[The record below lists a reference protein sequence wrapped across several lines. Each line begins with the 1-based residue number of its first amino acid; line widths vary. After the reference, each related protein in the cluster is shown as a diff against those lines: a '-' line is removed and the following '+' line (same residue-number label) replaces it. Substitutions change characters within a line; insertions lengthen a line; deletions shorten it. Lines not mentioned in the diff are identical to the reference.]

1 MNTGRDGGT
10 WAARL
15 PFYYGWVVVAGM
27 ALVGMTI
34 TLMLGAN
41 VGVFIRPMGDDL
53 GIGSTPFGLA
63 QTARLLAFA
72 ASGLVVGRL
81 LDRFG
86 ARLPMTAAGAALGA
100 GVAALG
106 LVREGWQLVALFAV
120 VGLIGFQSGQALYT
134 TVPIA
139 SWFERKRGKA
149 MAFAFSG
156 VPVGIGVSGPLTQA
170 LIDWVGWRSA
180 WVVLGVGGGA
190 VIVLAALLLV
200 RRRPEDMG
208 LEIDGDPA
216 GGEAEAGGARPSGAG
231 EYPWTRQEAM
241 RTPAF
246 WMLAVAFGLFMFG
259 TTSLSVFRID
269 FFVERGLSPSV
280 AAWSLM
286 ADAAASTA
294 VSVSAG
300 LLPRPFQP
308 AGHRGVGV
316 RRAGGVL
323 RGDDDDGERG
333 ADDGGDAAVRPGHR
347 DGDGGAER
355 HLACLL
361 RTRPS
366 GSDTRQRAAGYAG
379 VQRPGRAGRRAD
391 AGLRGRLLRGVVD
404 GHRAVPRGGGAHP
417 RHAQAPP
424 AGGGRGEDRG
434 LTRRS

>member
-1 MNTGRDGGT
+1 MNDRRGGGT

-41 VGVFIRPMGDDL
+41 VGVFIRPMGDEL

-86 ARLPMTAAGAALGA
+86 ARLPMAAAGAALGA

-106 LVREGWQLVALFAV
+106 LAQEGWQVIALFAA
-120 VGLIGFQSGQALYT
+120 VGVIGFQSGQALYT

-139 SWFERKRGKA
+139 SWFERKRGRA

-180 WVVLGVGGGA
+180 WFALGIGGGA

-200 RRRPEDMG
+200 RRRPEDVG
-208 LEIDGDPA
+208 LEIDG
-216 GGEAEAGGARPSGAG
+216 GAADDAPGAASGRSGAAR
-231 EYPWTRQEAM
+231 EHPWTRQEAM

-246 WMLAVAFGLFMFG
+246 WMLSIAFGLFMFG

-269 FFVERGLSPSV
+269 FFVERGISPSV

-300 LLPRPFQP
+300 LFLDRFSL
-308 AGHRGVGV
+308 
-316 RRAGGVL
+316 RAIAAWGFGVL
-323 RGDDDDGERG
+323 AVSYVVTMTTASAGQMT
-333 ADDGGDAAVRPGHR
+333 AAM
-347 DGDGGAER
+347 
-355 HLACLL
+355 LL
-361 RTRPS
+361 FGFGIAT
-366 GSDTRQRAAGYAG
+366 GMV
-379 VQRPGRAGRRAD
+379 VQNAIWPTYFGRAHLGAI
-391 AGLRGRLLRGVVD
+391 RGSALPVTL
-404 GHRAVPRGGGAHP
+404 AFSALGAP
-417 RHAQAPP
+417 VA
-424 AGGGRGEDRG
+424 G
-434 LTRRS
+434 LTRDYAGGYYAAWWTAIALFIAAAALILATPKPRAPAQAGDVPGAGG

>member
-1 MNTGRDGGT
+1 MNTRRGGGT

-208 LEIDGDPA
+208 LEIDGAPA
-216 GGEAEAGGARPSGAG
+216 GGEAEAGAGRPSGAV

-241 RTPAF
+241 RTRAF

-300 LLPRPFQP
+300 FFLDRFSLRGIAAWGFGVLAVSYVVTMTTASAAQMTAAMLLFGLGIATGMVAQNAIWPAYFGRAHLGAIRGSALPVTLAFSALGAPVAGLTRDYAGGYYAAWWTAIALFLAAAALILATPKPRPP
-308 AGHRGVGV
+308 A
-316 RRAGGVL
+316 
-323 RGDDDDGERG
+323 GERG
-333 ADDGGDAAVRPGHR
+333 
-347 DGDGGAER
+347 EI
-355 HLACLL
+355 
-361 RTRPS
+361 
-366 GSDTRQRAAGYAG
+366 AG
-379 VQRPGRAGRRAD
+379 
-391 AGLRGRLLRGVVD
+391 
-404 GHRAVPRGGGAHP
+404 
-417 RHAQAPP
+417 
-424 AGGGRGEDRG
+424 
-434 LTRRS
+434 